1 MIRIICSQCKNAY
14 LENNGEKYTCP
25 SCGAEM
31 SAELENLVLGIQNY
45 NEKDYPAA
53 ADFLMKYIVKN
64 GADPRAIFYKA
75 LCDAYMTIDGET
87 DSISETYEK
96 ILECF
101 KDFSKEDFPQYVALA
116 NDEVRFLEKA
126 FAEQHVLTL
135 ESADA
140 EKIKAEVAAILAI
153 QKEARDFRLALTD
166 VVIKYNETAERKLAV
181 RFSECYIVGKAI
193 AETVGDK
200 TFDKI
205 VEDIENHTVFTG
217 ILSTNIKN
225 LEIYLRCIVMFFKR
239 SHEKYEFLKEQSQK
253 FIDIARLLEKG
264 QYNTITG
271 VEAVSEKLIKES
283 YDFLYESYNEHY
295 DEQIDMQTESV
306 IILEPENPEDIT
318 IIAEET
324 EAEEADAE
332 EVAPV
337 ENGEA
342 DVEEAVS
349 LTGEAEESATTD
361 DFVLVADDEP
371 AEAEEAVEEEAVEE
385 EAVAEEPAEA
395 DEAEELSEDDIIEIP
410 AEAENEVIETTE
422 EPEDISSSTLE
433 DSEIIVKTLAEVKE
447 EAVAEEITEAPT
459 QEEAE
464 PEKEDEKAEEAE
476 KPEAPQPKQKKKKS
490 KKGLVIFLLVIL
502 IAAGVVAYK
511 KVPEMLNK
519 SKYEQASQLAADG
532 KYSEAISA
540 FKSIEGYSDSAEKIK
555 ECTYNSAVDL
565 QDKGKYTEAKIIFET
580 LEGYKDC
587 STRIQTCIYGEATAE
602 LEKGSFDKAAEL
614 FGKIKEYGNSA
625 EMITECQYR
634 RANYLLENGQY
645 ESAISIFKD
654 IKDYSDCKE
663 KINEAKY
670 LYVTNN
676 LDKENKTT
684 VKYLKELA
692 KMKYRN
698 SVDLKKELLDPAAT
712 IKSFVNYDVT
722 DMETSLTKC
731 DASKSIYFHVVVD
744 NEEYYNRTLTFKYTT
759 GYGYHEQ
766 KTVTFTEANNSGI
779 MAYPAVHQ
787 SGYSVTFELIA
798 DSGEVLTSQT
808 INF

>member
-45 NEKDYPAA
+45 NEKDYSAA

-101 KDFSKEDFPQYVALA
+101 KDFSKEDFPQYVALE

-181 RFSECYIVGKAI
+181 RFSECYVVGKAI

-253 FIDIARLLEKG
+253 FIDIAALLEKG

-306 IILEPENPEDIT
+306 IILEPENTDEIPDVTEE
-318 IIAEET
+318 AESEES
-324 EAEEADAE
+324 EAEE
-332 EVAPV
+332 VTPV
-337 ENGEA
+337 ENGKAEA
-342 DVEEAVS
+342 EEAVS
-349 LTGEAEESATTD
+349 LTEETEETTATD
-361 DFVLVADDEP
+361 DFVLVADDEH
-371 AEAEEAVEEEAVEE
+371 AEAEEVAVEEVIT
-385 EAVAEEPAEA
+385 EEPAEE

-410 AEAENEVIETTE
+410 VEAENEADETVE

-433 DSEIIVKTLAEVKE
+433 DSEITVKALADVTKE
-447 EAVAEEITEAPT
+447 DTAEEITEAPT
-459 QEEAE
+459 QEETE
-464 PEKEDEKAEEAE
+464 PEKEGGKIEEAE
-476 KPEAPQPKQKKKKS
+476 KSAAPQPKPKKKKS

-502 IAAGVVAYK
+502 VAAGIVAYK
-511 KVPEMLNK
+511 KVPEILNK
-519 SKYEQASQLAADG
+519 TKYEQASQLAADG

-540 FKSIEGYSDSAEKIK
+540 FKDIEDYSDSAEKIK

-602 LEKGSFDKAAEL
+602 LEKGGFDKAAEL

-634 RANYLLENGQY
+634 RANYLLENSQY
-645 ESAISIFKD
+645 ESAISIFED

-692 KMKYRN
+692 KKKYRN
-698 SVDLKKELLDPAAT
+698 SVDLKNELLAPAAT

-744 NEEYYNRTLTFKYTT
+744 NEEYYNRTLTFRYTT

-808 INF
+808 ISF

>member
-153 QKEARDFRLALTD
+153 QKEARDFRLSLTD

-181 RFSECYIVGKAI
+181 RFSECYVVGKAI

-306 IILEPENPEDIT
+306 VILEPEKAEDIVG
-318 IIAEET
+318 IAEET
-324 EAEEADAE
+324 ESEEAAAE

-337 ENGEA
+337 ENVEEV
-342 DVEEAVS
+342 VEEAVS
-349 LTGEAEESATTD
+349 VTEEAEEVASTD

-371 AEAEEAVEEEAVEE
+371 AEAEEAVT
-385 EAVAEEPAEA
+385 EEPAEA
-395 DEAEELSEDDIIEIP
+395 EEAEEAVEGDIIEIP
-410 AEAENEVIETTE
+410 AEDENQPVEITE

-433 DSEIIVKTLAEVKE
+433 DGEITVKTLAEVKE
-447 EAVAEEITEAPT
+447 EAVAEEFTEAPARET
-459 QEEAE
+459 E
-464 PEKEDEKAEEAE
+464 PEKDDEKAEEAE

-502 IAAGVVAYK
+502 VAAGIVAYK

-519 SKYEQASQLAADG
+519 NKYEQASQLAAEG

-540 FKSIEGYSDSAEKIK
+540 FKSIEDYSDSAEKIK
-555 ECTYNSAVDL
+555 ECTYSSAVEL
-565 QDKGKYTEAKIIFET
+565 QEKGKYTEAKIIFET

-587 STRIQTCIYGEATAE
+587 STRIQTCIYGEASAE
-602 LEKGSFDKAAEL
+602 LEKSSFDKAAEL

-645 ESAISIFKD
+645 EGAISIFKD
-654 IKDYSDCKE
+654 IRDYSDCKE

-692 KMKYRN
+692 KIKYRN
-698 SVDLKKELLDPAAT
+698 SVDLKNELLAPAAT

-766 KTVTFTEANNSGI
+766 KTITFTEANNSGI

-798 DSGEVLTSQT
+798 DSGEILTTQT
-808 INF
+808 ISF

>member
-45 NEKDYPAA
+45 NEKDYAVA

-181 RFSECYIVGKAI
+181 RFSECYVVGKAI

-253 FIDIARLLEKG
+253 FIDIAGLLEKG

-306 IILEPENPEDIT
+306 VILEPEKAEDIVG
-318 IIAEET
+318 IAEET
-324 EAEEADAE
+324 ESEESEAE

-337 ENGEA
+337 ENVEEV
-342 DVEEAVS
+342 VEEAVS
-349 LTGEAEESATTD
+349 VTEEAEEVASTD

-371 AEAEEAVEEEAVEE
+371 AEAEEAVT
-385 EAVAEEPAEA
+385 EEPAEA
-395 DEAEELSEDDIIEIP
+395 EEAEEAVEGDIIEIP
-410 AEAENEVIETTE
+410 AEDENQPVEITE

-433 DSEIIVKTLAEVKE
+433 NSEITVKTLAEVKE
-447 EAVAEEITEAPT
+447 EAVAEEITEAPARET
-459 QEEAE
+459 E
-464 PEKEDEKAEEAE
+464 PEKEGEKTEEAE
-476 KPEAPQPKQKKKKS
+476 KSAAPQPKQKKKKS

-502 IAAGVVAYK
+502 VAAGIVAYK

-519 SKYEQASQLAADG
+519 TKYEQASQLAAEG

-540 FKSIEGYSDSAEKIK
+540 FKSIEDYSDSAEKIK

-565 QDKGKYTEAKIIFET
+565 QEKGKYTEAKIIFET

-587 STRIQTCIYGEATAE
+587 STRIQTCIYGEASAE
-602 LEKGSFDKAAEL
+602 LEKGNFDKASEL

-634 RANYLLENGQY
+634 RANYLLENSQY
-645 ESAISIFKD
+645 ESAISIFED

-692 KMKYRN
+692 KEKYRN
-698 SVDLKKELLDPAAT
+698 SVDLKKELLAPTAT

-808 INF
+808 ISF